1 MDLIEY
7 RLFQLVVSSEQLFN
21 SHGTEFM
28 CFNQD
33 YFCNRRG
40 LLTILVCLNVLPKL
54 RHDCAELQMELAK
67 VAIRLELRAE
77 LIMGLLRLCGTFIV
91 HSV

>member
-1 MDLIEY
+1 
-7 RLFQLVVSSEQLFN
+7 
-21 SHGTEFM
+21 M

-33 YFCNRRG
+33 YLCNRRG

-77 LIMGLLRLCGTFIV
+77 LIMGLLRLGGAFIV

>member
-1 MDLIEY
+1 
-7 RLFQLVVSSEQLFN
+7 
-21 SHGTEFM
+21 M

-33 YFCNRRG
+33 YLCNRRS

-67 VAIRLELRAE
+67 VAIRLELRTQ
-77 LIMGLLRLCGTFIV
+77 LIMGLLRLCGAFIV